1 MDTFC
6 FAAAAGWLAV
16 WAPAL
21 KFIVDIVDVEEVT
34 VANVEDMI
42 EAL

>member
-1 MDTFC
+1 MYTFC
-6 FAAAAGWLAV
+6 FAAAAV

-21 KFIVDIVDVEEVT
+21 KFIVDIVDVKEVT